1 VSLFETCELLT
12 ATPAIVGQLYATPN
26 QEGEGK

>member
-1 VSLFETCELLT
+1 VSLFEMYDLLT
-12 ATPAIVGQLYATPN
+12 ATPAIVCQLYATPN